1 MPLLTTRFCNACA
14 IRVRVRAR
22 VFVCVGMPLRLANVA
37 TLKGACRSHP
47 LWDRRFSHQWPA
59 LREVAGC
66 GCTAVAVNPDHKTV
80 AAYLIF
86 RDIFSSP
93 YPPCLT
99 AQAAGHMVLILTS
112 VVGRCFN
119 DHSHHHSHMRH
130 RGLLCCCAA
139 VLLCCCHR

>member
-14 IRVRVRAR
+14 IRVRVCAR

-99 AQAAGHMVLILTS
+99 AQAAGHTW
-112 VVGRCFN
+112 F
-119 DHSHHHSHMRH
+119 
-130 RGLLCCCAA
+130 
-139 VLLCCCHR
+139 